1 MNQPKF
7 KGTGVA
13 LVTPFRYDDKSVDYA
28 ALERI
33 IEHVITGGVDYLVC
47 LGTTG
52 EAIGLTPQECR
63 QVLDFTVK
71 TTAGRLPIV
80 AGFFGDNN
88 TARLV
93 DNICQFN
100 LDGVAAI
107 MSSSPAYNKPTQEGI
122 FRHYMEVANASPLP
136 IIIYNVPGR
145 TASNVT
151 CDTILRL
158 ANASPQFIAVKEASG
173 DLMQGMRI
181 MKHKPDHLLVLSGD
195 DPLTLPLLGCGA
207 DGVISVIANAY
218 PAHFSGMVDAAL
230 RNDMATARRLN
241 EALLDVHPHL
251 YAEGNPAGI
260 KGALEILGFC
270 SRETRLPLTALSET
284 GQKALR
290 QALSQVPAFQ
300 TNFIGC

>member
-13 LVTPFRYDDKSVDYA
+13 LITPFRSDDKSVDYA

-33 IEHVITGGVDYLVC
+33 IEHVIAGGVDYLVC

-52 EAIGLTPQECR
+52 EAIGLTAQECR
-63 QVLDFTVK
+63 QVLDFTIK

-93 DNICQFN
+93 DHICQFD
-100 LDGVAAI
+100 LTGVDAI

-122 FRHYMEVANASPLP
+122 FRHYMEVAQASPLP

-158 ANASPQFIAVKEASG
+158 AEASKQFIAVKEASG
-173 DLMQGMRI
+173 DLVQAMRI
-181 MKHKPDHLLVLSGD
+181 IKNKPDHLLALSGD
-195 DPLTLPLLGCGA
+195 DPLTLPLLACGA

-230 RNDMATARRLN
+230 RNDMAAARRLN

-260 KGALEILGFC
+260 KGAMEILGLC
-270 SRETRLPLTALSET
+270 GRETRLPLTALSGKGFE
-284 GQKALR
+284 ALR
-290 QALSQVPAFQ
+290 KAMNQVPAYQ
-300 TNFIGC
+300 PSLMGC

>member
-13 LVTPFRYDDKSVDYA
+13 LVTPFHPGDKSIDFA

-33 IEHVITGGVDYLVC
+33 IEHVIAGGVDYLVC

-52 EAIGLTPQECR
+52 EAIGLTAQECR
-63 QVLDFTVK
+63 QVLDFTIK
-71 TTAGRLPIV
+71 INAGRLPIV

-93 DNICQFN
+93 DHICQFD
-100 LDGVAAI
+100 LTGVAAI
-107 MSSSPAYNKPTQEGI
+107 MSSSPAYNKPNQEGI

-136 IIIYNVPGR
+136 VIIYNVPGR

-151 CDTILRL
+151 ADTILRL
-158 ANASPQFIAVKEASG
+158 AEASPQFVAVKEASG
-173 DLMQGMRI
+173 DLVQAMRI
-181 MKHKPDHLLVLSGD
+181 IKNKPEHLMVLSGD
-195 DPLTLPLLGCGA
+195 DPLTLPLLACGA
-207 DGVISVIANAY
+207 EGVISVIANAY

-230 RNDMATARRLN
+230 RNDWPMARRLN
-241 EALLDVHPHL
+241 ENLLDVHPHL

-270 SRETRLPLTALSET
+270 NRETRLPLTALSEK
-284 GQKALR
+284 GCNDLR
-290 QALSQVPAFQ
+290 QAMSQIPAFQ
-300 TNFIGC
+300 PSAMGC